1 MTPRHHRWHSA
12 SGRRNSR
19 PFVDPKYDWRG
30 RVPSRPPTRL
40 ARGRRRTGTRVSQGG
55 NHSTYVLKV
64 SDAAR
69 YLGLSRSALDKLVG
83 AGKLRIATV
92 RSQDRDEKSEKL
104 IPAKDVLELKIA
116 S

>member
-1 MTPRHHRWHSA
+1 
-12 SGRRNSR
+12 
-19 PFVDPKYDWRG
+19 
-30 RVPSRPPTRL
+30 
-40 ARGRRRTGTRVSQGG
+40 
-55 NHSTYVLKV
+55 VLKV

-104 IPAKDVLELKIA
+104 IPAKDVLELK
-116 S
+116 